1 VLKKSS
7 IGVHAG
13 MQQRQALEQKSFVQ
27 IKPVPVVKR
36 VEI

>member
-13 MQQRQALEQKSFVQ
+13 MQRQALEQKSFVQ